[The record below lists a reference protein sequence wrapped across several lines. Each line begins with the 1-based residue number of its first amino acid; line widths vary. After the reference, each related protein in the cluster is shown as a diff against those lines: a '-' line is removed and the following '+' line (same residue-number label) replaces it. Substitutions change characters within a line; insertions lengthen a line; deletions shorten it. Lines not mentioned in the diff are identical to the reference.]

1 MLNQKKRVSRV
12 PESGE
17 DSKEMSGRVGFKMN
31 NNYILFDDSGGLE
44 GLCTKLGET
53 RAKSQQIK

>member
-1 MLNQKKRVSRV
+1 MS
-12 PESGE
+12 ESGE
-17 DSKEMSGRVGFKMN
+17 DSMEMSGRVSFKMN

-44 GLCTKLGET
+44 GLCTKLGEGT